1 MKNRSLLMAGLL
13 FIAVSLFSCQPSDST
28 IQQGVNEKLA
38 GTPGVAAEVK
48 GGVVI
53 LSGEVSDDAAKTAA
67 EESVKSV
74 AGVKSVTNNV
84 MVQAAVQIPPPPPPA
99 AAPSADD
106 ILKNTL
112 DSVYKADGF
121 TEVNVTV
128 VNGEATL
135 EGNAKKADVKKIVK
149 IAEDAKATKVNN
161 KLTVK

>member
-1 MKNRSLLMAGLL
+1 MRNRSLLMAGLL
-13 FIAVSLFSCQPSDST
+13 FIAVSLFSCQPSDTT

-38 GTPGVAAEVK
+38 GTPGITGEVK

-74 AGVKSVTNNV
+74 SGVKSVTNNV
-84 MVQAAVQIPPPPPPA
+84 MVQAAVVPPPA
-99 AAPSADD
+99 PAAALSPDE

-112 DSVYKADGF
+112 DSAYKADGF
-121 TEVNVTV
+121 TEVTVTV

-149 IAEDAKATKVNN
+149 TAENAKATKVNN